1 MSCPGLYSAQT
12 MKTLQGQLSSQ
23 HRTDNPG
30 CGHEDTGTGT
40 QGHGDK
46 GAWGH
51 RDRMGTQGQRDRD
64 RGTGGHRDGNKRVS
78 TQGPDGTQ
86 GHRDGDTGWGHRD
99 WDTGR
104 GHRD

>member
-1 MSCPGLYSAQT
+1 
-12 MKTLQGQLSSQ
+12 
-23 HRTDNPG
+23 
-30 CGHEDTGTGT
+30 
-40 QGHGDK
+40 
-46 GAWGH
+46 
-51 RDRMGTQGQRDRD
+51 MGTQGQRDRD